1 MNKFLSNSN
10 TFYFVSTDLNGNY
23 TFVNDYFSKKYSF
36 INSDFIGTS
45 SLNTVAKEDWQICI
59 DTVEKCLKN
68 PNNSFNVELRKP
80 NKENSFTWT
89 HWEFTAKQ
97 NDLNQIIGI
106 NCLGYDITDK
116 KHYKNQVNEL
126 IQKSELILEKSL
138 TGYWD
143 LNVKNR
149 SAITSETFQ
158 KMIGYTT
165 EEFKFNL
172 DSWMG
177 LVVEEDLSIVLKAL
191 KEHYE
196 TKGKEPINVEIRYKH
211 KNGNHVWVICTGSV
225 IEWDENNHPVR
236 LVGVHIDIT
245 KRKLSE
251 ELLLR
256 KDNLLNTFINSTP
269 DLFFL
274 KDENLKYIIANKAL
288 QELYQ
293 LSEKEI
299 IGKTDFDIL
308 PFEVAEIC
316 KEGDEKPLKDGGT
329 VVREER
335 NVLDK
340 IVQTYKFPVELE
352 NGSLGVGTY
361 ARDIT
366 ELKKAEVEKINNYN
380 FLRSVLNSS
389 HELVFIINKEYRIID
404 ANNKAIDTCKT
415 LYNVDAI
422 IDKLIFDF
430 IPTEKH
436 GKFKKYYDLS
446 FKGSIHSKDEIITWG
461 EEDNYIELDFYP
473 VYTSENKI
481 NSIVI
486 STKVNSESI
495 LLREKLKQE
504 VHEKELIANSFLLF
518 EENERKKQA
527 AELHDGI
534 GQLLFATC
542 LHLQN
547 VKDPDDDELKKGVTL
562 LKEAKAELTNI
573 TNNQTIFWS
582 KETTLDQAITNYFKR
597 IEEANNIVI
606 NHEILKQYDE
616 INILENYKLNYF
628 RVLQA
633 ATQNSIKHS
642 NASKIIIRIVE
653 NKNFLTTMI
662 TDNGSGFDKKN
673 IEKGMGLTNIENRV
687 KIMNGRFKIFT
698 KLSKG
703 TIVAFQIPMNNENN

>member
-10 TFYFVSTDLNGNY
+10 TFYFVSTDLNGNF

-36 INSDFIGTS
+36 INSDFIGTN
-45 SLNTVAKEDWQICI
+45 SLTTIAKEDWQIFI
-59 DTVEKCLKN
+59 DVVEKCLKD
-68 PNNSFNVELRKP
+68 PNSSFNVELRKP
-80 NKENSFTWT
+80 NKDNLYTWT
-89 HWEFTAKQ
+89 HWEFKAKQ
-97 NDLNQIIGI
+97 NNLNQIIGI
-106 NCLGYDITDK
+106 DCLGYDITDK

-165 EEFKFNL
+165 EEFKFSL

-177 LVVEEDLSIVLKAL
+177 LVVEEDLPIVLKAL

-196 TKGKEPINVEIRYKH
+196 TKGKEPLNIEIRYKH

-245 KRKLSE
+245 KRKLAE
-251 ELLLR
+251 ELLIR
-256 KDNLLNTFINSTP
+256 KDNLLNSFINSTP

-293 LSEKEI
+293 LSENEI

-308 PFEVAEIC
+308 PFEIAEIC
-316 KEGDEKPLKDGGT
+316 KVGDEKPLKDGGT

-335 NVLDK
+335 NVLGK
-340 IVQTYKFPVELE
+340 IVQTYKFPVVLE

-366 ELKKAEVEKINNYN
+366 ELKKSEIEKINNYN

-389 HELVFIINKEYRIID
+389 HEVVYIINRDYNIIE
-404 ANNKAIDTCKT
+404 ANSRAIKANRELFK
-415 LYNVDAI
+415 VDSI
-422 IDKLIFDF
+422 INRSIFDF
-430 IPTEKH
+430 LPSDLRKN
-436 GKFKKYYDLS
+436 FKQYYDLA
-446 FKGSIHSKDEIITWG
+446 FDGYKHSKEVKIDWGTAFNYYEI
-461 EEDNYIELDFYP
+461 DFYP
-473 VYTSENKI
+473 IYNNDDNIDNIVISAKI
-481 NSIVI
+481 NSE
-486 STKVNSESI
+486 NI

-518 EENERKKQA
+518 EENERRKQA

-547 VKDPDDDELKKGVTL
+547 VKHSDDEELRKGVTL
-562 LKEAKAELTNI
+562 LKEAKAELNNI
-573 TNNQTIFWS
+573 TNNQTVFWS
-582 KETTLDQAITNYFKR
+582 KETTLEQAIKNYFKR
-597 IEEANNIVI
+597 IEGANNIVI
-606 NHEILKQYDE
+606 NNEILKQYDE
-616 INILENYKLNYF
+616 ISISENNKLNYF

-642 NASKIIIRIVE
+642 SASTITIRIVE

-662 TDNGSGFDKKN
+662 TDNGSGFDKRN

-698 KLSKG
+698 KLNKG